1 MKAYLNFATAV
12 LILLGLGAC
21 GQDPAGSG
29 DTSVR
34 SLADIKAAGELRVLS
49 RNAPTTYFL
58 DKDGQPAGPEYELV
72 KAFADSLGVE
82 LRLIVQDTVGDILS
96 GVSQGKGDLAAAGL
110 TQTEGRKAAFTFSR
124 RIETINEQVVCRRG
138 GNVAKSV
145 AALGKVSL
153 EVPQKSSYEESL
165 TALQSTHPEITWKS
179 NPNTGTEPLLQKVW
193 EGKLDCTVADS
204 NIVAINR
211 RFLPELIVMFDLGS
225 PKDHTWLMAK
235 DQSELKA
242 EVDRWMA
249 SDAGKAAVD
258 RVHYRYYSFIEDFD
272 FVDTRALVARI
283 EKRLPKYKSLF
294 EKAAAKHPF
303 GHTLLAAQAYQESHW
318 EADAKS
324 PSGVRGI
331 MMLTQNTAKSLG
343 GTNRLD
349 PKQAIPAGAEYL
361 SKMHSRFSDEI
372 PEPDRTYMALAAYN
386 LGRAHMHD
394 AQTLARKLGKDP
406 HSWEDM
412 QEVLPLLSDKR
423 YYKDLRY
430 GYARG
435 MEPVRYVQRIRNYED
450 IIEKKVD

>member
-1 MKAYLNFATAV
+1 MKASLSIAAAV
-12 LILLGLGAC
+12 LLLLGVTAC
-21 GQDPAGSG
+21 GQDPAES
-29 DTSVR
+29 SEKSAR
-34 SLADIKAAGELRVLS
+34 SLADIKASGELRVLS
-49 RNAPTTYFL
+49 RNAPTTYYL
-58 DKDGQPAGPEYELV
+58 DKDDQPAGPEYELV
-72 KAFADSLGVE
+72 KAFADSLGVD
-82 LRLIVQDTVGDILS
+82 LRLIVQDNIGDILD
-96 GVSQGKGDLAAAGL
+96 GVSKGKGDLAAAGL
-110 TQTEGRKAAFTFSR
+110 TQTEGRKAAFSFSR

-145 AALGKVSL
+145 AGLAKVSL

-165 TALQSTHPEITWKS
+165 TALQKTHPEITWKS
-179 NPNTGTEPLLQKVW
+179 NPSTGTEPLLQKVW
-193 EGKLDCTVADS
+193 EGKLDCTIADS
-204 NIVAINR
+204 NIVAVNR

-225 PKDHTWLMAK
+225 PKDHAWLMGK
-235 DQSELKA
+235 NQTELKA

-249 SDAGKAAVD
+249 SNAGKAAVD

-303 GHTLLAAQAYQESHW
+303 DHTLLAAQSYQESHW

-343 GTNRLD
+343 VTNRLD

-361 SKMHSRFSDEI
+361 SKMHSKFSDEI

-394 AQTLARKLGKDP
+394 AQILARKLGKNP
-406 HSWEDM
+406 HSWVDM
-412 QEVLPLLSDKR
+412 EEVLPLLSDKR

-450 IIEKKVD
+450 IISEKVQ